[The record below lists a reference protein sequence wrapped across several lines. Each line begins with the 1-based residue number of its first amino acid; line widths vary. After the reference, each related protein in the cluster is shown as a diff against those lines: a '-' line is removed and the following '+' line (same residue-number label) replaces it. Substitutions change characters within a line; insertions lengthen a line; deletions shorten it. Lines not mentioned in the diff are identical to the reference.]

1 MFGWF
6 LVVRKGDS
14 GKAETPSG
22 RLVLATRHVDLKAA
36 STRAPLA
43 LCADDMTITKRG
55 KNRTRWWFEFNLN
68 LKERLDPDV
77 QVVTLPNP
85 LRLAC
90 CAMPVTDNSTEEQKS
105 TSL

>member
-1 MFGWF
+1 MKVFGWF

-68 LKERLDPDV
+68 LKERLDCWTISPCPTFV
-77 QVVTLPNP
+77 CRTVPFSH
-85 LRLAC
+85 A
-90 CAMPVTDNSTEEQKS
+90 
-105 TSL
+105 